1 MNMKR
6 IFFFII
12 TNIAILLVLSIFLS
26 LLGFTGILQ
35 SNGIDLDYNSLMLFS
50 LVFGMGGSFI
60 SLYMSKWMAKSL
72 AGVKVIKSPNNQ
84 FESWYV
90 RIVERQSE
98 TLGIR
103 VPEIGIF
110 NSPSPNAFA
119 TGSSKNNSLVALST
133 GLIESMNKDEIEAVI
148 GHEMSH
154 VANGDMV
161 TLSLIQGIINA
172 FVIFFSRVI
181 GHFVD
186 RVILKNERGY
196 GIGYFFTVIFAQV
209 ILGIL
214 ASTIVCW
221 FSRRREF
228 RADFG
233 GAQLT
238 SKEAMISSLRT
249 LEKMSAAK
257 LPDQMLAFGISNQG
271 NSQTLRKLFSTH
283 PPIRERILALENTNF
298 SENLNQQQI

>member
-1 MNMKR
+1 MKR
-6 IFFFII
+6 IFLFIL
-12 TNIAILLVLSIFLS
+12 TNIAILVVLSIFLS
-26 LLGFTGILQ
+26 LTGFTGILQ
-35 SNGIDLDYNSLMLFS
+35 RNGVDLDYNSLMIFS

-60 SLYMSKWMAKSL
+60 SLYLSKWMAKKM
-72 AGVKVIKSPNNQ
+72 AGVKVIESPSNE
-84 FESWYV
+84 FEKWYLST
-90 RIVERQSE
+90 VEQHS
-98 TLGIR
+98 TMLGIKT
-103 VPEIGIF
+103 PEIGVF
-110 NSPSPNAFA
+110 QSDAPNAFA
-119 TGSSKNNSLVALST
+119 TGASKNSSLIALST
-133 GLIESMNKDEIEAVI
+133 GLINKMQKGEIEAVI

-196 GIGYFFTVIFAQV
+196 GIGYFFTVIFAQIV
-209 ILGIL
+209 LGIL
-214 ASTIVCW
+214 ASTIVFW

-238 SKEAMISSLRT
+238 SKQNMISA
-249 LEKMSAAK
+249 LEALQKFSAAR
-257 LPDQMLAFGISNQG
+257 LPDQMVAFGISNRGQKG
-271 NSQTLRKLFSTH
+271 TLRKLFSSH
-283 PPIRERILALENTNF
+283 PPLEKRIEALRNAEIV
-298 SENLNQQQI
+298 SLPQQHQSN

>member
-1 MNMKR
+1 MKR
-6 IFFFII
+6 ILFFLI

-26 LLGFTGILQ
+26 LIGFTGILQ
-35 SNGIDLDYNSLMLFS
+35 NNGIDLDYNSLMLFS

-60 SLYMSKWMAKSL
+60 SLYMSKWMAKKM
-72 AGVKVIKSPNNQ
+72 AGVKVIQSPSNE
-84 FESWYV
+84 FEKWYFNV
-90 RIVERQSE
+90 VEKQSQR
-98 TLGIR
+98 LDIKI
-103 VPEIGIF
+103 PEIGIF
-110 NSPSPNAFA
+110 ESPQPNAFA

-133 GLIESMNKDEIEAVI
+133 GLINNMNRNEVEAVI

-161 TLSLIQGIINA
+161 TLTLIQGIINA

-196 GIGYFFTVIFAQV
+196 GIGYFVTVIFAQI
-209 ILGIL
+209 ILAIL
-214 ASTIVCW
+214 ASVIVCW

-238 SKEAMISSLRT
+238 SKESMISSLKT
-249 LEKMSAAK
+249 LEKFSAAK
-257 LPDQMLAFGISNQG
+257 LPDQMLAFGISNKGQ
-271 NSQTLRKLFSTH
+271 SSTLKKLFSTH
-283 PPIRERILALENTNF
+283 PLLSKRIAALQDTEIVSLSEQPIN
-298 SENLNQQQI
+298 

>member
-1 MNMKR
+1 MKR
-6 IFFFII
+6 ILFFLI

-26 LLGFTGILQ
+26 LIGFTGILQ
-35 SNGIDLDYNSLMLFS
+35 NNGIDLDYNSLMLFS

-60 SLYMSKWMAKSL
+60 SLYMSKWMAKKM
-72 AGVKVIKSPNNQ
+72 AGVKVIQSPSNE
-84 FESWYV
+84 FEKWYFSV
-90 RIVERQSE
+90 VEKQSQR
-98 TLGIR
+98 LDIKI
-103 VPEIGIF
+103 PEIGIF
-110 NSPSPNAFA
+110 DSPQPNAFA

-133 GLIESMNKDEIEAVI
+133 GLINNMNRNEVEAVI

-161 TLSLIQGIINA
+161 TLTLIQGIINA

-196 GIGYFFTVIFAQV
+196 GIGYFVTVIFAQI
-209 ILGIL
+209 ILAIL
-214 ASTIVCW
+214 ASVIVCW

-238 SKEAMISSLRT
+238 SKESMISSLKT
-249 LEKMSAAK
+249 LEKFSAAK
-257 LPDQMLAFGISNQG
+257 LPDQMLAFGISNKGQ
-271 NSQTLRKLFSTH
+271 SSTLKKLFSTH
-283 PPIRERILALENTNF
+283 PPLSKRIAALQDTEIVSL
-298 SENLNQQQI
+298 SEQPIN

>member
-1 MNMKR
+1 MKR
-6 IFFFII
+6 ILFFLI

-26 LLGFTGILQ
+26 LIGFTGILQ
-35 SNGIDLDYNSLMLFS
+35 DNGIDLDYNSLMLFS

-60 SLYMSKWMAKSL
+60 SLYMSKWMAKKM
-72 AGVKVIKSPNNQ
+72 AGVKVIQSPSNE
-84 FESWYV
+84 FEKWYFNV
-90 RIVERQSE
+90 VEKQSQR
-98 TLGIR
+98 LDIKI
-103 VPEIGIF
+103 PEIGIF
-110 NSPSPNAFA
+110 ESPQPNAFA

-133 GLIESMNKDEIEAVI
+133 GLINNMNRNEVEAVI

-161 TLSLIQGIINA
+161 TLTLIQGIINA

-196 GIGYFFTVIFAQV
+196 GIGYFVTVIFAQI
-209 ILGIL
+209 ILAIL
-214 ASTIVCW
+214 ASVIVCW

-238 SKEAMISSLRT
+238 SKESMISSLKT
-249 LEKMSAAK
+249 LEKFSAAK
-257 LPDQMLAFGISNQG
+257 LPDQMLAFGISNKGQ
-271 NSQTLRKLFSTH
+271 SSTLKKLFSTH
-283 PPIRERILALENTNF
+283 PLLSKRIAALQDTEIVSLSEQPIN
-298 SENLNQQQI
+298 

>member
-1 MNMKR
+1 MKR
-6 IFFFII
+6 ILFFLI

-26 LLGFTGILQ
+26 LIGFTGILQ
-35 SNGIDLDYNSLMLFS
+35 NNGIDLDYNSLMLFS

-60 SLYMSKWMAKSL
+60 SLYMSKWMAKKM
-72 AGVKVIKSPNNQ
+72 AGVKVIQSPSNE
-84 FESWYV
+84 FEKWYFNV
-90 RIVERQSE
+90 VEKQSQRLDIK
-98 TLGIR
+98 T
-103 VPEIGIF
+103 PEIGIF
-110 NSPSPNAFA
+110 ESTQPNAFA

-133 GLIESMNKDEIEAVI
+133 GLINNMNRNEVEAVI

-161 TLSLIQGIINA
+161 TLTLIQGIINA

-196 GIGYFFTVIFAQV
+196 GIGYFVTVIFAQI
-209 ILGIL
+209 ILAIL
-214 ASTIVCW
+214 ASVIVCW

-238 SKEAMISSLRT
+238 SKESMISSLKT
-249 LEKMSAAK
+249 LEKFSAAK
-257 LPDQMLAFGISNQG
+257 LPDQMLAFGISNKGQ
-271 NSQTLRKLFSTH
+271 SSTLKKLFSTH
-283 PPIRERILALENTNF
+283 PPLSKRIAALQDTEIVSL
-298 SENLNQQQI
+298 SEQPIN

>member
-1 MNMKR
+1 MKR
-6 IFFFII
+6 IIFFLI

-26 LLGFTGILQ
+26 LIGFTGILQ
-35 SNGIDLDYNSLMLFS
+35 NNGIDLDYNSLMLFS

-60 SLYMSKWMAKSL
+60 SLYMSKWMAKKM
-72 AGVKVIKSPNNQ
+72 AGVKVIQSPSNE
-84 FESWYV
+84 FEKWYFN
-90 RIVERQSE
+90 IVEKQSQRLQIK
-98 TLGIR
+98 T
-103 VPEIGIF
+103 PEIGIF
-110 NSPSPNAFA
+110 ESPQPNAFA
-119 TGSSKNNSLVALST
+119 TGSSKNSSLVALST
-133 GLIESMNKDEIEAVI
+133 GLINNMNRNEVEAVI

-161 TLSLIQGIINA
+161 TLTLIQGIINA

-196 GIGYFFTVIFAQV
+196 GIGYFVTVIFAQI
-209 ILGIL
+209 ILAIL
-214 ASTIVCW
+214 ASVIVCW

-238 SKEAMISSLRT
+238 SKESMISSLKA
-249 LEKMSAAK
+249 LEKFSAAK
-257 LPDQMLAFGISNQG
+257 LPDQMLAFGISNKGQ
-271 NSQTLRKLFSTH
+271 SSTLQKLFSTH
-283 PPIRERILALENTNF
+283 PPLSKRIEALQDIEIIPLSEQQTN
-298 SENLNQQQI
+298 

>member
-1 MNMKR
+1 MKR
-6 IFFFII
+6 ILFFLI

-26 LLGFTGILQ
+26 LIGFTGILQ
-35 SNGIDLDYNSLMLFS
+35 NNGIDLDYNSLMLFS

-60 SLYMSKWMAKSL
+60 SLYMSKWMAKKM
-72 AGVKVIKSPNNQ
+72 AGVKVIQSPSNE
-84 FESWYV
+84 FEKWYFN
-90 RIVERQSE
+90 IVEKQSQY
-98 TLGIR
+98 LNIK

-110 NSPSPNAFA
+110 ESPQPNAFA
-119 TGSSKNNSLVALST
+119 TGSSKNSSLVALST
-133 GLIESMNKDEIEAVI
+133 GLINNMNRNEVEAVI

-161 TLSLIQGIINA
+161 TLTLIQGIINA

-196 GIGYFFTVIFAQV
+196 GIGYFVTVIFAQI
-209 ILGIL
+209 ILAIL
-214 ASTIVCW
+214 ASVIVCW

-238 SKEAMISSLRT
+238 SKESMISSLKA
-249 LEKMSAAK
+249 LEKFSAAK
-257 LPDQMLAFGISNQG
+257 LPDQMLAFGISNKGQ
-271 NSQTLRKLFSTH
+271 SSALQKLFSTH
-283 PPIRERILALENTNF
+283 PPLSKRIEALQNIEIIPL
-298 SENLNQQQI
+298 SEQQIS

>member
-1 MNMKR
+1 MKR

-35 SNGIDLDYNSLMLFS
+35 SNGIDLDYDSLMLFS

-90 RIVERQSE
+90 QIVERQSE

-228 RADFG
+228 RADYG